1 MIKHSYILLDT
12 QLSPI
17 RLTLAT
23 PTPSGIE
30 KAPTG
35 IKGFDQLT
43 LGGLPR
49 GRSTLL
55 CGAAG
60 CGKTLFAMTF
70 LVEGALRHDEAGVIV
85 SFEER
90 SADLAANVA
99 SLGYDVP
106 ALVDQNKILID
117 HIELRSSE
125 TDETPDYDLEG
136 LFIRLDVLI
145 RKVNARRV
153 VLDTIETLFS
163 SFKDTSVLRT
173 ELRRLFEWLKDRGV
187 TAIITGERGEGQLT
201 RYGIEEYV
209 SDCVVVL
216 DNRVRDQI
224 TTRRL
229 RVVKYRGSAHGT
241 NEYPFLIDA
250 EGITVLPITSAGLEH
265 TSSQEII
272 PTGIVGLDQMLEAG
286 GIYRGSSV
294 LISGLAGT
302 GKTTFGARFAKASCH
317 RGERVLFFEF
327 EESPDQVIR
336 NMRSVG
342 IDLSEFIGKQLRFE
356 SARPSLFGLEMHL
369 ARMYRDIEK
378 FDPSLVIVDPL
389 SAFRGLED
397 EVHGVFLRLIDMLKA
412 RGTTCVFTSLV
423 DVTSAASVNDR
434 SVSSLMDVWI
444 ALFNTE
450 ANGERNRTLY
460 VLKARGMAHSNQI
473 REYILGSDGIE
484 LVPAY
489 IGAGGVLTGS
499 ARVAQEARE
508 RADKAAHLEEA
519 HRVQRETERKRQA
532 IKRQIAELQAE
543 LLEQDAEATAQ
554 DEVARTAQEVAQ
566 EDQDHIARRR
576 GA

>member
-1 MIKHSYILLDT
+1 M
-12 QLSPI
+12 
-17 RLTLAT
+17 AT
-23 PTPSGIE
+23 FHPSGIP
-30 KAPTG
+30 KTPTG
-35 IKGFDQLT
+35 IAGFDQLT
-43 LGGLPR
+43 HGGLPR
-49 GRSTLL
+49 GRSALL

-70 LVEGALRHDEAGVIV
+70 LVEGATRYDEPGVFV

-90 SADLAANVA
+90 SEDLAANVA
-99 SLGYDVP
+99 SLGYDV
-106 ALVDQNKILID
+106 AELANQNRLLID
-117 HIELRSSE
+117 HIELRPSE

-136 LFIRLDVLI
+136 LFIRLDVMI
-145 RKVNARRV
+145 RKVKARRV
-153 VLDTIETLFS
+153 VIDTIETLFA
-163 SFKDTSVLRT
+163 SFNDASMLRS
-173 ELRRLFEWLKDRGV
+173 ELRRLFGWLKERGV
-187 TAIITGERGEGQLT
+187 TAIVTGERGDGTLT

-209 SDCVVVL
+209 SDCVIVL
-216 DNRVRDQI
+216 DNRVRDQV

-250 EGITVLPITSAGLEH
+250 EGITVLPITSASLDHPSPE
-265 TSSQEII
+265 EIL
-272 PTGIVGLDQMLEAG
+272 PTGIAGIDRMLDGG

-302 GKTTFGARFAKASCH
+302 GKTTFAAAFAQASCE

-327 EESPDQVIR
+327 EESPAQVIR
-336 NMRSVG
+336 NLRSVG
-342 IDLSEFIGKQLRFE
+342 IDLGKFLGDQLRFE

-378 FDPSLVIVDPL
+378 FDPSLVVIDPL

-397 EVHGVFLRLIDMLKA
+397 EVHAVFLRLIDMLKA

-423 DVTSAASVNDR
+423 DVATAASVNDR
-434 SVSSLMDVWI
+434 SVSSLMDVWV

-473 REYILGSDGIE
+473 REYTLSSDGIE

-489 IGAGGVLTGS
+489 IGAGGVLTGA
-499 ARVAQEARE
+499 ARVSQESRE
-508 RADKAAHLEEA
+508 RAEAAARMESAQRA
-519 HRVQRETERKRQA
+519 HREAERKRQA
-532 IKRQIAELQAE
+532 IKRQIAELQASLNE
-543 LLEQDAEATAQ
+543 EDEEASAQ
-554 DEVARTAQEVAQ
+554 DQVTRIAEETAS
-566 EDQDHIARRR
+566 EDRETLARRR

>member
-1 MIKHSYILLDT
+1 M
-12 QLSPI
+12 
-17 RLTLAT
+17 AT

-187 TAIITGERGEGQLT
+187 TAIVTGERGEGQLT

-250 EGITVLPITSAGLEH
+250 EGITVLPITAAGLEH

-272 PTGIVGLDQMLEAG
+272 PTGIVGVDQMLETG

-302 GKTTFGARFAKASCH
+302 GKTTFGARFAKASCE

-342 IDLSEFIGKQLRFE
+342 IDLSEFLGKQLRFE

-378 FDPSLVIVDPL
+378 FDPSLVVVDPL

-508 RADKAAHLEEA
+508 RADKAAQLEEA